1 MSKLQFSRPLGL
13 FSFVTTSTVTSSD
26 WISFILYICMNELT
40 PSLSLTLFFL
50 EGNFLVSCVV
60 FAYVFLSCIFAT
72 CTHIILSFHFFSI
85 VPFLV
90 YLLPERRGLFL
101 SDTSIG
107 IFFDRY
113 VVMHHVALCFNGV
126 PSCQRSAYCL
136 IAICI

>member
-60 FAYVFLSCIFAT
+60 FAYVFLSCIIAT

-107 IFFDRY
+107 IFLI
-113 VVMHHVALCFNGV
+113 VTS
-126 PSCQRSAYCL
+126 SC
-136 IAICI
+136 IM